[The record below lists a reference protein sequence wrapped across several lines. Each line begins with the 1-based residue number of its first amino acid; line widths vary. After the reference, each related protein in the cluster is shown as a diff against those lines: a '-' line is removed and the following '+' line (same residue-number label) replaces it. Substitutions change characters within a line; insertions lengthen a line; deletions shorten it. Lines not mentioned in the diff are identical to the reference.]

1 MPDPTSLLE
10 IGARFAVTRK
20 ALGLTQAEMDRMMG
34 STYTDGQTCNTYET
48 GRQRIP
54 THHSLALCRT
64 CGITFDW
71 IYRGQM
77 HSLQPDICAKI
88 ETELDRLLN
97 REERAGAAR
106 ASVANERQ
114 SERQPTRTSQNPAG
128 ERSNG
133 LLVVGPGNNH
143 GGKKRAY
150 LFGNGR
156 AQ

>member
-1 MPDPTSLLE
+1 MPHLW
-10 IGARFAVTRK
+10 
-20 ALGLTQAEMDRMMG
+20 
-34 STYTDGQTCNTYET
+34 
-48 GRQRIP
+48 
-54 THHSLALCRT
+54 
-64 CGITFDW
+64 ITLDW